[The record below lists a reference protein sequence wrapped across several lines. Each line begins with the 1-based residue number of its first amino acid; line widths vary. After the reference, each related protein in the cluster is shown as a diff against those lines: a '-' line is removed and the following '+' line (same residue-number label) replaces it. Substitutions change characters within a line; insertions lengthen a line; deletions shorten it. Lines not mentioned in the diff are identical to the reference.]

1 MNPKLLQKKEVTVA
15 KLLLKITIP
24 LPLRFFYELMQK
36 EILANGVPN
45 CYRKLV
51 PDKRCGEAVA
61 R

>member
-1 MNPKLLQKKEVTVA
+1 
-15 KLLLKITIP
+15 
-24 LPLRFFYELMQK
+24 MQK

-61 R
+61 RWHATNVAIVRRSTKKYSNMFSNKRGGDQ